1 MFKLLTKSKIAFVL
15 AILFGLSLFFF
26 QSGSRQSNFFNSD
39 SVIAKVENTNV
50 ATTKFTRTM
59 DLNINKLNLQGKD
72 KNDGIRNYQIF
83 SLANEILSSLIKE
96 ALFENEYDKIKLHVD
111 EKVIALNTKKRI
123 PQLYDSNNQLN
134 NEYLNDFLKQQ
145 RLTIEDL
152 VQIIE
157 FETRD
162 KYFSDAFFNTKYPD
176 YFSKKINQYNE
187 HKRKIS
193 YIAIDIENI
202 FIDEFLKDNFPDITK
217 ELKEYYE
224 KNLTNYMSKEK
235 RNVEFFTINKN
246 SLNES
251 FVPTDFAIKEYY
263 NNNKELFYQN
273 EKRSFLQFNFQEKS
287 NAEIFLNEI
296 KNLDKLEILKYSK
309 NNNIIFNE
317 FNNLKEDEILSAL
330 SEELFKLNVNETSK
344 IIETSLAKHI
354 LILTDIS
361 PSYQSDLDDVKNEIK
376 DIITKVETQNFY
388 NDLLNQ
394 ISEKIIDGNSFKSIA
409 NSLNM
414 DVRFVNNLTR
424 DYNEYDESEKILYL
438 NLIQSSFAS
447 NKDFVSDII
456 NINDNIS
463 YVFNVTNIEESKAL
477 KFEDIENDIL
487 NDFKNSK
494 RIEITKKDIEE
505 NIKNSNFIYD
515 IAIRYNLPIKENI
528 INTNS
533 KELPINL
540 TKKIFETH
548 LNENTYSITNRKFYI
563 SKIDEII
570 INEITNLNND
580 IFLAN
585 NLRDSFGQEL
595 MKTKKISPNEELISA
610 IIQQY

>member
-1 MFKLLTKSKIAFVL
+1 MFKLLTKSKIAFIL

-26 QSGSRQSNFFNSD
+26 QSGSRYSNFFNSD
-39 SVIAKVENTNV
+39 SIIAKVANTNV
-50 ATTKFTRTM
+50 STTKFTRTM

-72 KNDGIRNYQIF
+72 KNDGVRNYQIF

-96 ALFENEYDKIKLHVD
+96 ALFENEYDKIKLHID
-111 EKVIALNTKKRI
+111 EEVIALNTKKRI

-134 NEYLNDFLKQQ
+134 KDYLNDFLKQQ

-202 FIDEFLKDNFPDITK
+202 FIDEFLKDNFPDIAK

-317 FNNLKEDEILSAL
+317 FNNLKEDEI
-330 SEELFKLNVNETSK
+330 
-344 IIETSLAKHI
+344 IW
-354 LILTDIS
+354 
-361 PSYQSDLDDVKNEIK
+361 
-376 DIITKVETQNFY
+376 
-388 NDLLNQ
+388 
-394 ISEKIIDGNSFKSIA
+394 
-409 NSLNM
+409 
-414 DVRFVNNLTR
+414 R
-424 DYNEYDESEKILYL
+424 
-438 NLIQSSFAS
+438 
-447 NKDFVSDII
+447 
-456 NINDNIS
+456 
-463 YVFNVTNIEESKAL
+463 
-477 KFEDIENDIL
+477 
-487 NDFKNSK
+487 
-494 RIEITKKDIEE
+494 
-505 NIKNSNFIYD
+505 
-515 IAIRYNLPIKENI
+515 AI
-528 INTNS
+528 
-533 KELPINL
+533 
-540 TKKIFETH
+540 
-548 LNENTYSITNRKFYI
+548 
-563 SKIDEII
+563 
-570 INEITNLNND
+570 
-580 IFLAN
+580 
-585 NLRDSFGQEL
+585 
-595 MKTKKISPNEELISA
+595 
-610 IIQQY
+610 

>member
-1 MFKLLTKSKIAFVL
+1 MFKLLTKSKIAFIL

-96 ALFENEYDKIKLHVD
+96 ALFENEYDKIKLKVD
-111 EKVIALNTKKRI
+111 EEVIALNTKKRI

-202 FIDEFLKDNFPDITK
+202 FIDEFLKDNFPDIEK

-296 KNLDKLEILKYSK
+296 KNLDKLEILEYSK

-376 DIITKVETQNFY
+376 DIISKVETQNFY

-394 ISEKIIDGNSFKSIA
+394 ISEKIIDGNSFESIA
-409 NSLNM
+409 NSLKM
-414 DVRFVNNLTR
+414 DIRFINNLTR

-477 KFEDIENDIL
+477 KFEDIKNDIL

-515 IAIRYNLPIKENI
+515 IAIKYNLPIKENF

-540 TKKIFETH
+540 TKKIFETN
-548 LNENTYSITNRKFYI
+548 LDENTYSITNRKFYI

>member
-1 MFKLLTKSKIAFVL
+1 MFKLLTKSKIAFIL

-39 SVIAKVENTNV
+39 SVIVKVENTNV

-96 ALFENEYDKIKLHVD
+96 ALFENEYDKIKLNVD

-202 FIDEFLKDNFPDITK
+202 FIDEFLKDNFPDIAK

>member
-1 MFKLLTKSKIAFVL
+1 MFRLLTKSKIAFIL
-15 AILFGLSLFFF
+15 AILFGISLFFF
-26 QSGSRQSNFFNSD
+26 RSGSRYSNFFNSD
-39 SVIAKVENTNV
+39 SVIAKVSDTKIS
-50 ATTKFTRTM
+50 TTKFTRTM
-59 DLNINKLNLQGKD
+59 DLNINKLNLQSKD

-83 SLANEILSSLIKE
+83 SLANEILSSLVKE
-96 ALFENEYDKIKLHVD
+96 ALFENEYDKIKLKVD
-111 EKVIALNTKKRI
+111 EEVIALNTKKRI

-202 FIDEFLKDNFPDITK
+202 FIDEFIKDNFPDIAK

-296 KNLDKLEILKYSK
+296 KNLDKLEILEYSK
-309 NNNIIFNE
+309 NNNISFNE
-317 FNNLKEDEILSAL
+317 FNNLKEDEILSTL

-376 DIITKVETQNFY
+376 DIISKVETQNFY

-447 NKDFVSDII
+447 NKDFVSDIM

-477 KFEDIENDIL
+477 KFEDIKNDIL

-528 INTNS
+528 INANS

-570 INEITNLNND
+570 INEIANLNND